1 MAVDVSQLKQL
12 YTDNPTAQAFFDHAA
27 QRRRNRWETTVE
39 RTIQNLTDEDSA
51 PTRADVVSLF
61 KRLADIGCR
70 QFIVGRHNHRSRFSW
85 ETELTALARL
95 AAGEPQE
102 LEPVDEAQE
111 EEAED
116 DWLLTHRYHLREDYE
131 MQIDLPY
138 DLTKEE
144 AGRLAAFFQTLPF
157 ESD

>member
-1 MAVDVSQLKQL
+1 
-12 YTDNPTAQAFFDHAA
+12 
-27 QRRRNRWETTVE
+27 
-39 RTIQNLTDEDSA
+39 
-51 PTRADVVSLF
+51 
-61 KRLADIGCR
+61 
-70 QFIVGRHNHRSRFSW
+70 
-85 ETELTALARL
+85 LARL

-102 LEPVDEAQE
+102 LEPVDESQE